1 MLSFS
6 RSHLADHVV
15 LRELAAVT
23 TRDRASTAEL
33 LALIAEAERRRLYG
47 EQGYPSL
54 AAYLIEKLGMPED
67 MVYKRIGAARVALEY
82 PAILAAVADGRLHLT
97 AILKL
102 RPHLTRE
109 NADELFAAAAGMT
122 RDQVDLLIAER
133 FPRADTPTTLEPLLS
148 TAIHLTSA
156 VAQND
161 VLTRS
166 VAAEPHMNGVMSVTS
181 SLAPER
187 VNPETPVPPLSPRVP
202 PLSPTV
208 PPVPQRRV
216 APLSPGRYELR
227 LTISQELHDKIKQAQ
242 ELISHSVPSGDI
254 AQILER
260 ALDELIAKQ
269 ERLQFAATD
278 KPRAARGS
286 SDPHYV
292 PASVRRAV
300 RKRDRARCT
309 YQSGDG
315 VRCGARKFL
324 QYDHVIPVARGGTST
339 VGNVRL
345 RCRAHNQLEAE
356 RVFGAGFMEAK
367 RAGRFHE
374 IHRLDRH

>member
-1 MLSFS
+1 
-6 RSHLADHVV
+6 
-15 LRELAAVT
+15 
-23 TRDRASTAEL
+23 
-33 LALIAEAERRRLYG
+33 
-47 EQGYPSL
+47 
-54 AAYLIEKLGMPED
+54 
-67 MVYKRIGAARVALEY
+67 
-82 PAILAAVADGRLHLT
+82 
-97 AILKL
+97 
-102 RPHLTRE
+102 
-109 NADELFAAAAGMT
+109 
-122 RDQVDLLIAER
+122 
-133 FPRADTPTTLEPLLS
+133 
-148 TAIHLTSA
+148 
-156 VAQND
+156 
-161 VLTRS
+161 
-166 VAAEPHMNGVMSVTS
+166 
-181 SLAPER
+181 

-269 ERLQFAATD
+269 EKLQFAATD
-278 KPRAARGS
+278 KPRTARGS